1 MRRWSIVGRPR
12 PAAGTAWISR
22 SRADAGSSALRR
34 SCPREQVVS
43 GLETAIRQALERSD
57 RTSAETRA
65 RIYQSARN
73 ALEAGL
79 RKQNI
84 VDSVVVAQ
92 QRHRLETVI
101 HGIEQEEQ
109 RAISSAPASQPAAPA
124 ARPVTP
130 PASSG
135 IRPAEGGQRAEP
147 RFGSASTP
155 PFAASPA
162 EERHARA
169 RMQRRASTMSM
180 MIRPILRRAR
190 RSAFLSTASGPRVW
204 TPVPRSAWT
213 RRAIGAPR
221 GPMRRRSPPN
231 RVSRATGLPVVWP
244 IGVVVAV
251 GRSRIVSR
259 TAMTSACRAWS
270 RSFRAAAAGGAGSP
284 AWRPSP
290 FFSARSAVPPGGWS
304 APAFSRRPRR
314 F

>member
-1 MRRWSIVGRPR
+1 MRWRRGCASRTSLTAWSWRSSATGWKPSFTGSSRRSSVQSPLPRRANRPHLRPGPSHRPLRRASAPQRAGNAPSRGSGRPR
-12 PAAGTAWISR
+12 
-22 SRADAGSSALRR
+22 LRPSPPLR
-34 SCPREQVVS
+34 P
-43 GLETAIRQALERSD
+43 RSD
-57 RTSAETRA
+57 
-65 RIYQSARN
+65 
-73 ALEAGL
+73 
-79 RKQNI
+79 
-84 VDSVVVAQ
+84 
-92 QRHRLETVI
+92 
-101 HGIEQEEQ
+101 
-109 RAISSAPASQPAAPA
+109 
-124 ARPVTP
+124 TP
-130 PASSG
+130 
-135 IRPAEGGQRAEP
+135 
-147 RFGSASTP
+147 
-155 PFAASPA
+155 
-162 EERHARA
+162 HA

-213 RRAIGAPR
+213 RRAIGALR

-244 IGVVVAV
+244 IGVVVAG